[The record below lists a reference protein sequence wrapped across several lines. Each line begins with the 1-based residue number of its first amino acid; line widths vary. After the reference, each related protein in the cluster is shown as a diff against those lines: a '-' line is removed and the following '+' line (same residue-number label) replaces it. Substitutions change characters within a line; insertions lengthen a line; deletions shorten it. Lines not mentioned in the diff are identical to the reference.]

1 MANENLTDFTLPKK
15 SYASFDALTLKQLIK
30 DRLNEGGVFTDQI
43 FEGSNISAIIDII
56 AYSYHTLLFYLNQT
70 SNETLFSE
78 ASIYENMNRIVKLIN
93 YKPIGFQTSLLPFK
107 VTANENINRN
117 LYTIKRYSFFIV
129 NGTYFSFKND
139 ITFNKSLSETEELKS
154 FAEDNLLFQGRYFE
168 YPQQRAIGE
177 DFEIVT
183 LLVKDNI
190 NNEPIFI
197 EDSSIDVYVLDVNTN
212 EHTYY
217 TETDNLFLEN
227 PTAPVY
233 EKRLNENGF
242 YEIKFGDGVFGRRI
256 NAGDQVLIYYL
267 KSDGENGVVEPGAL
281 DGNTIN
287 YFTSVQFESIGKD
300 IYRDKNF
307 EFLTP
312 DKLQDLS
319 FTNTIEST
327 FPKDKETVEE
337 IQVNAPKLFTA
348 QDRLVTNED
357 FNGFITKNFSNI
369 LDSYKVVNNKTF
381 IQKYIQYFY
390 DLGLDTPNED
400 PRFLFNQVKFSSSA
414 ELNNIYLFAVPK
426 IRNVDEDNSLN
437 FLTLSQKNSIIN
449 SLEDKKLVTM
459 EVIPQDPIYMGFNL
473 GLEKNNIEKLNV
485 DIINDTF
492 LVLKRRISERVSEE
506 SLKQQADNIFK
517 NYFKSLILGETV
529 SLNQLKVSILGL
541 QGVDRIFTRRVD
553 PNDNSTLNE
562 TPNISLLGFNA
573 IYSDL
578 DIRIYSN
585 DTELDFFKYPFLF
598 NGTIRNNII
607 VEDA

>member
-242 YEIKFGDGVFGRRI
+242 YEIKFGNGVFGRRI

-337 IQVNAPKLFTA
+337 IQENAPKLFTA

-529 SLNQLKVSILGL
+529 SLNELKVSILGL

>member
-30 DRLNEGGVFTDQI
+30 DRLNEDGVFTDQI

-327 FPKDKETVEE
+327 FPKDKDTAEE
-337 IQVNAPKLFTA
+337 IQENAPKLFTA

-426 IRNVDEDNSLN
+426 IRNVDEDNTLN

-473 GLEKNNIEKLNV
+473 GLEK
-485 DIINDTF
+485 II
-492 LVLKRRISERVSEE
+492 LK
-506 SLKQQADNIFK
+506 N
-517 NYFKSLILGETV
+517 
-529 SLNQLKVSILGL
+529 
-541 QGVDRIFTRRVD
+541 
-553 PNDNSTLNE
+553 
-562 TPNISLLGFNA
+562 
-573 IYSDL
+573 
-578 DIRIYSN
+578 
-585 DTELDFFKYPFLF
+585 
-598 NGTIRNNII
+598 
-607 VEDA
+607 

>member
-1 MANENLTDFTLPKK
+1 MANETLTDFTLPKK

-43 FEGSNISAIIDII
+43 FEGSNISAVIDII

-93 YKPIGFQTSLLPFK
+93 YKPLGFQTSLLPFK

-139 ITFNKSLSETEELKS
+139 ITFNKTLVGTEELKTFS
-154 FAEDNLLFQGRYFE
+154 EDNLLLQGRYFE
-168 YPQQRAIGE
+168 YPPQRAIGE

-190 NNEPIFI
+190 NNEIINI
-197 EDSSIDVYVLDVNTN
+197 EDSSIDVYVFDQNSSVY
-212 EHTYY
+212 TYY
-217 TETDNLFLEN
+217 TETDNLFLES
-227 PTAPVY
+227 PIAPVY

-242 YEIKFGDGVFGRRI
+242 YEIKFGNGVFGRKLQ
-256 NAGDQVLIYYL
+256 AGDQVFLYYL
-267 KSDGENGVVEPGAL
+267 KSDGENGIVQAGSL

-287 YFTSVQFESIGKD
+287 YFTSVQFESIGVD
-300 IYRDKNF
+300 IYKDKNF

-319 FTNTIEST
+319 FTNSIEST
-327 FPKDKETVEE
+327 FPKKRENVDE
-337 IQVNAPKLFTA
+337 IRENAPKLFTS
-348 QDRLVTNED
+348 QDRLVTNSD
-357 FNGFITKNFSNI
+357 FNSFIKKNFSNI
-369 LDSYKVVNNKTF
+369 LDSFNLVNNKTY
-381 IQKYIQYFY
+381 IEKYVQYFY
-390 DLGLDTPNED
+390 NLGLDTPNED

-426 IRNVDEDNSLN
+426 IRNVDENNTLS
-437 FLTLSQKNSIIN
+437 FLTLAQKNSIIN

-473 GLEKNNIEKLNV
+473 GLEKNNIEEISP
-485 DIINDTF
+485 DIISDTF
-492 LVLKRRISERVSEE
+492 LVLKRKISERVSEE
-506 SLKQQADNIFK
+506 SLKQQADLIFA
-517 NYFKSLILGETV
+517 NYFKSLKLGETV
-529 SLNQLKVSILGL
+529 SINQLKVSILGL
-541 QGVDRIFTRRVD
+541 NGVDRIFTRRVN
-553 PNDNSTLNE
+553 PIDNSTLNE
-562 TPNISLLGFNA
+562 TPNISLIGFNA
-573 IYSDL
+573 VYSDL

-585 DTELDFFKYPFLF
+585 DNELDFFKYPFLF

>member
-197 EDSSIDVYVLDVNTN
+197 EDSSIDVYVLDVNTSQY
-212 EHTYY
+212 TYY

-426 IRNVDEDNSLN
+426 IRNVDEDNTLN

-529 SLNQLKVSILGL
+529 SLNELKVSILGL

>member
-43 FEGSNISAIIDII
+43 FEGSNISAVIDII

-139 ITFNKSLSETEELKS
+139 ITFNKSLTGTEELKS

-197 EDSSIDVYVLDVNTN
+197 EDSSIDVYTLDVNTN
-212 EHTYY
+212 EYTYY

-327 FPKDKETVEE
+327 FPKDKETVKE
-337 IQVNAPKLFTA
+337 IQQNAPKLFTA

-426 IRNVDEDNSLN
+426 NS
-437 FLTLSQKNSIIN
+437 KC
-449 SLEDKKLVTM
+449 
-459 EVIPQDPIYMGFNL
+459 G
-473 GLEKNNIEKLNV
+473 
-485 DIINDTF
+485 
-492 LVLKRRISERVSEE
+492 
-506 SLKQQADNIFK
+506 
-517 NYFKSLILGETV
+517 
-529 SLNQLKVSILGL
+529 
-541 QGVDRIFTRRVD
+541 
-553 PNDNSTLNE
+553 
-562 TPNISLLGFNA
+562 
-573 IYSDL
+573 
-578 DIRIYSN
+578 
-585 DTELDFFKYPFLF
+585 
-598 NGTIRNNII
+598 
-607 VEDA
+607 

>member
-197 EDSSIDVYVLDVNTN
+197 EDSSIDVYTLDVNTN
-212 EHTYY
+212 EYTYY

-426 IRNVDEDNSLN
+426 IRNVDEDNTLN

-485 DIINDTF
+485 DIINETF

-529 SLNQLKVSILGL
+529 SLNELKVSILGL

>member
-337 IQVNAPKLFTA
+337 IQENAPKLFTA

-529 SLNQLKVSILGL
+529 SLNELKVSILGL

-553 PNDNSTLNE
+553 PNDISTLNE

>member
-529 SLNQLKVSILGL
+529 SLNELKVSILGL

>member
-15 SYASFDALTLKQLIK
+15 SYTSFDALTLKQLIK

-337 IQVNAPKLFTA
+337 IQENAPKLFTA

-426 IRNVDEDNSLN
+426 IRNVDEDNTLN

-529 SLNQLKVSILGL
+529 SLNELKVSILGL

>member
-426 IRNVDEDNSLN
+426 IRNVDEDNTLN

-506 SLKQQADNIFK
+506 SLKQQADTIFK

-529 SLNQLKVSILGL
+529 SLNELKVSILGL

>member
-30 DRLNEGGVFTDQI
+30 DRLNEDGVFTDQI

-78 ASIYENMNRIVKLIN
+78 SSIYENMNRIVKLIN

-139 ITFNKSLSETEELKS
+139 ITFNKSLTETEELKS

-197 EDSSIDVYVLDVNTN
+197 EDSSIDVYVLDVNTSQY
-212 EHTYY
+212 TYY
-217 TETDNLFLEN
+217 TETNNLFLEN

-287 YFTSVQFESIGKD
+287 YFTSVQFESIGRD

-327 FPKDKETVEE
+327 FPKEKETVQE
-337 IQVNAPKLFTA
+337 IQQNAPKLFSA
-348 QDRLVTNED
+348 QDRLVTNDD
-357 FNGFITKNFSNI
+357 FNSFITKNFSNI

-381 IQKYIQYFY
+381 IQKYIQYYY

-414 ELNNIYLFAVPK
+414 ELNNIYLFTVPK
-426 IRNVDEDNSLN
+426 IRNVDDDNTLN

-459 EVIPQDPIYMGFNL
+459 EVIPQDPVYMGFNL

-485 DIINDTF
+485 DILNETF
-492 LVLKRRISERVSEE
+492 LVLKRKISERVSEE
-506 SLKQQADNIFK
+506 SLKQQADTIFR
-517 NYFKSLILGETV
+517 NYFKSLKLGQTV
-529 SLNQLKVSILGL
+529 SLNELKVSILGL
-541 QGVDRIFTRRVD
+541 NGVDRIFTRRIN
-553 PNDNSTLNE
+553 PSDNGVLNE